1 MERMSK
7 VVVIGATG
15 AVGEELV
22 RVLAER
28 EFPLSS
34 LRVFA
39 SERSVGKVIPFKDE
53 SLEIELATPD
63 AFQDADIAF
72 LSAGGATSRELI
84 PDAIAR
90 GCTVVDNSSAF
101 RMDPKCPLVVPE
113 VNGELL
119 DTFQGPGV
127 LANPNCSTII
137 ALVAIS
143 PLRELG
149 KITRVTACTYQ
160 AISGA
165 GAKAMAELESQ
176 ARAWAEG
183 TPVPTEV
190 IGRQAIFNCFSH
202 ESPLGEDGMNEEE
215 RKLQNE
221 TRRIWNDEDVLVS
234 ATCVRVPVMRAHT
247 EALHIEFDREVE
259 PEIAKTL
266 LAGAEGVQIDDDP
279 QPLKAAGGDD
289 VLVGRI
295 RRDYGVVGGKGLA
308 LMASG
313 DQLRKGAALN
323 AVQIAERLVSTSGV
337 NPSIKAVGGETS
349 PRL

>member
-1 MERMSK
+1 MLLMSK

-15 AVGEELV
+15 AVGEELL

-39 SERSVGKVIPFKDE
+39 SERSVGKLIPFKED
-53 SLEIELATPD
+53 SLEIELATPE
-63 AFQDADIAF
+63 AFQGADIAF
-72 LSAGGATSRELI
+72 LSAGGSTSRELI
-84 PDAIAR
+84 PGAIAR
-90 GCTVVDNSSAF
+90 GCTVIDNSSAF
-101 RMDPKCPLVVPE
+101 RMDPECPLVVPE

-143 PLRELG
+143 PLRKLG
-149 KITRVTACTYQ
+149 RITRVTACTYQ

-176 ARAWAEG
+176 AQAWAKGESM
-183 TPVPTEV
+183 PTEE

-202 ESPLGEDGMNEEE
+202 ESPVGEDGMNEEE

-221 TRRIWNDEDVLVS
+221 TRRIWNDDGVLVS
-234 ATCVRVPVMRAHT
+234 ATCVRVPVLRAHT
-247 EALHIEFDREVE
+247 EALHIEFDCEVD
-259 PEIAKTL
+259 PEHARAL
-266 LAGAEGVQIDDDP
+266 LANAQGVEIDDDP
-279 QPLKAAGGDD
+279 QPLSASGGDD

-295 RRDYGVVGGKGLA
+295 RRDSGVAGGRGLA
-308 LMASG
+308 LIASG

-323 AVQIAERLVSTSGV
+323 AVQIAERLVFAKRAHQAT
-337 NPSIKAVGGETS
+337 T
-349 PRL
+349 